1 MNLIACVDSN
11 WGIGKDGDL
20 LVHIPEDM
28 KYFKKNT
35 IDKIVICGR
44 KTYESFPIK
53 PLPNRTHLVLT
64 HDINFANGISS
75 VIPIKDFDLLKK
87 ILNCLYNL
95 DDVYIIGGE
104 SIYKEMI
111 NWEDTSLALITKVYH
126 EYDADTFFPNLDEDP
141 NWKIVDKGELHEYN
155 GIKYNFNLYQK
166 VRD

>member
-1 MNLIACVDSN
+1 MNLIACVDSK

-28 KYFKKNT
+28 KFFKKNT
-35 IDKIVICGR
+35 ENKIVICGR
-44 KTYESFPIK
+44 KTYESFPVK

-64 HDINFANGISS
+64 HDINFADGVNN
-75 VIPIKDFDLLKK
+75 VIPIKDFEMLRKMLKSLSN
-87 ILNCLYNL
+87 I

-111 NWEDTSLALITKVYH
+111 NWEDTSLAIITKVYH
-126 EYDADTFFPNLDEDP
+126 DYDADKFFPNLDENP
-141 NWKIVDKGELHEYN
+141 NWKLISDDPLHICD
-155 GIKYNFNLYQK
+155 GIQYNFNLYQK